1 MLTIRR
7 AVETDCGLIRSLADE
22 VFPATYR
29 EIITPSQMDY
39 MMKWMYVPEVLRRE
53 MRTGVAWFIASS
65 DGEPCGYL
73 SVHPAPCTMELNVNR
88 SNRAVRFYEKMGMR
102 KLRESDFPIGDGY
115 YMNDYIMGLEIE

>member
-39 MMKWMYVPEVLRRE
+39 MMKWMYAPEVLRRE
-53 MRTGVAWFIASS
+53 MRTGVAWSHP
-65 DGEPCGYL
+65 PCF
-73 SVHPAPCTMELNVNR
+73 A
-88 SNRAVRFYEKMGMR
+88 
-102 KLRESDFPIGDGY
+102 
-115 YMNDYIMGLEIE
+115 DYIVPRLQTG